1 MMISHSDM
9 AQPIPKPKTKK
20 KRARNNPRLAADRIC
35 AVCGRPYAER
45 HEIFFGTGQR
55 QLSIKYG
62 LQIDL
67 CYEHHRGMTGPH
79 RNRAVDLKYK
89 RAAQAKFEE
98 SHSREEF
105 RRLFVKSYL

>member
-1 MMISHSDM
+1 M
-9 AQPIPKPKTKK
+9 QPIPKPSKGKRH
-20 KRARNNPRLAADRIC
+20 RARNNPRTTADRIC
-35 AVCGRPYAER
+35 AVCGRPFAER
-45 HEIFFGTGQR
+45 HEIFFGPYR